1 MNSIKKYLPKI
12 TLSILMVMA
21 FAMPIHLRI
30 MPILI
35 ILFVVFNLIDG
46 IINRTFVFNNKKF
59 VILGILFYLV
69 HIISVSY
76 SKYRGA
82 AWFDM
87 EVKLSLI
94 VFPLKFLFKNPLI
107 INRKKWVLYSFVVGS
122 IVSSIIM
129 LLFAYSRFDGRN
141 SYVFYYAELGL
152 FHPSYMSMYFIFAIL
167 IIIRMIDKDIKE
179 LSTRVIAY
187 ITIVFLLVLIFQ
199 LQSKAGILSII
210 FISIYYLVFA
220 FIRSNPILLR
230 TSFLVLAVSLSL
242 IFIQKESRLQSMA
255 KSVKTIKKE
264 GHTSGSTGV
273 RYSMWVITSQ
283 DLKNHWL
290 TGVGAGDI
298 KPELFKI
305 YQEKGLTE
313 AIKGNFN
320 IHNQYLETFYGPGI
334 AGISLLLLLLFM
346 GLREA
351 LKRKELILSGFI
363 ILITL
368 SFGPESMLN
377 SQMGVD
383 FFSFFYYFLFSF
395 TLDTKKL
402 QSY

>member
-94 VFPLKFLFKNPLI
+94 VFPLIFLFKNPLI

-320 IHNQYLETFYGPGI
+320 IHNQYLETFYGQGI

-377 SQMGVD
+377 SQMGVV

>member
-1 MNSIKKYLPKI
+1 MNALKKYLPRI
-12 TLSILMVMA
+12 TLSILMVIA
-21 FAMPIHLRI
+21 FSMPIHLRI
-30 MPILI
+30 IPVLI
-35 ILFVVFNLIDG
+35 ILFVVSNLIDG
-46 IINRTFVFNNKKF
+46 VINRTLVFNNKTF
-59 VILGILFYLV
+59 VITGILFYLM
-69 HIISVSY
+69 HLASVYY

-94 VFPLKFLFKNPLI
+94 VFPIIFLFKNPFI
-107 INRKKWVLYSFVVGS
+107 IERKKWVLNSFVVGS
-122 IVSSIIM
+122 IVSSFIM
-129 LLFAYSRFDGRN
+129 LLFAYSRFDGNN
-141 SYVFYYAELGL
+141 SYVFYYVELGL

-167 IIIRMIDKDIKE
+167 IIIRMIDRDIKK
-179 LSTRVIAY
+179 LSTRIIAY
-187 ITIVFLLVLIFQ
+187 ITIIFLLVLIFQ

-210 FISIYYLVFA
+210 FISIYYLIFA

-242 IFIQKESRLQSMA
+242 IFIEKENRLQGMA
-255 KSVKTIKKE
+255 RSVETIKKE
-264 GHTSGSTGV
+264 GQASGSTGV

-298 KPELFKI
+298 KPELFII
-305 YQEKGLTE
+305 YKEKGLTE

-320 IHNQYLETFYGPGI
+320 IHNQYLETFYGQGI
-334 AGISLLLLLLFM
+334 VGISLLLSLLFL

-351 LKRKELILSGFI
+351 LRRKELILSGFI

-377 SQMGVD
+377 TQMGVV

-402 QSY
+402 QSH

>member
-30 MPILI
+30 MPVLI
-35 ILFVVFNLIDG
+35 ILFIVFNLIDG

-59 VILGILFYLV
+59 VIIGILFYLV
-69 HIISVSY
+69 HLISVSY

-94 VFPLKFLFKNPLI
+94 VFPLIFLLKNPLTI
-107 INRKKWVLYSFVVGS
+107 KRKKWVLYSFVVGS

-129 LLFAYSRFDGRN
+129 LAFAYFRFNGRN
-141 SYVFYYAELGL
+141 NYVFYYTELGL

-167 IIIRMIDKDIKE
+167 IIIRMIDKDIKK
-179 LSTRVIAY
+179 LSTRIIAY

-242 IFIQKESRLQSMA
+242 IFIQKESRLQGMA
-255 KSVKTIKKE
+255 RSVETIKKE

-298 KPELFKI
+298 KPELFII

-320 IHNQYLETFYGPGI
+320 IHNQYLETFYGQGI

-351 LKRKELILSGFI
+351 LKRKELIMSGFI

-377 SQMGVD
+377 SQMGVV

-402 QSY
+402 QSH